1 MSILSTGLGRHEVSG
16 AAVRKT
22 YSIEE
27 TAALLGVG
35 RGAAYASARATGEIA
50 GIKVIKVGRRYVL
63 SRVAV
68 DRLLAG
74 DAA

>member
-1 MSILSTGLGRHEVSG
+1 MSISSTGLGRQEVSG
-16 AAVRKT
+16 GVRKT

-50 GIKVIKVGRRYVL
+50 GIKVIKVGRRYML

-74 DAA
+74 GVA